1 MKLKTLIVGLI
12 ASVMMI
18 SCASEGS
25 TPETATETYVKAL
38 AMGECD
44 KALEISIGT
53 AVETVQGMKD
63 AGCEKYNTTIV
74 KTSCEVTG
82 DNAVCICIEQEDVL
96 TFKTFKY
103 ELERVDGAWKVASA
117 GKDMPGMPN
126 MEEMGMGDSMGEFE
140 DSMNEVGE
148 AVEGAVENI
157 GEEVENGM
165 ESLIEGLKETV
176 ENIDTH

>member
-1 MKLKTLIVGLI
+1 MKIKALIVVAVAGI
-12 ASVMMI
+12 MMV

-25 TPETATETYVKAL
+25 TPETATEIYVKAL

-44 KALEISIGT
+44 KALAISTGS
-53 AVETVQGMKD
+53 AVETVNGMME
-63 AGCEKYNTTIV
+63 AGCDKYETTIV

-103 ELERVDGAWKVASA
+103 ELEKGEGDWKVASA
-117 GKDMPGMPN
+117 GKDMPGMPS
-126 MEEMGMGDSMGEFE
+126 MDEMGMDESMMEIE
-140 DSMNEVGE
+140 ES
-148 AVEGAVENI
+148 VEGAVEEI
-157 GEEVENGM
+157 GSEVEKGL
-165 ESLIEGLKETV
+165 ESVMDGLQEAV